1 MPSALFLFL
10 PPRDDPGAHNGV
22 GQVGEG
28 GESEQRERANSILW
42 TTSGL
47 YMPAQ
52 WSFEIGRR
60 IFVS

>member
-28 GESEQRERANSILW
+28 RRGERTAGE
-42 TTSGL
+42 G
-47 YMPAQ
+47 
-52 WSFEIGRR
+52 
-60 IFVS
+60 